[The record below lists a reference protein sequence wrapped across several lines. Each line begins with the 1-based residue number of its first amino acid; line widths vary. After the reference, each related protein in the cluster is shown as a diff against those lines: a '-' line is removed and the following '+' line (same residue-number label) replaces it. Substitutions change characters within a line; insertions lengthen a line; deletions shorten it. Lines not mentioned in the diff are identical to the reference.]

1 MKLNSFYDKKLPV
14 STKASSPMFVTNE
27 VKEQELMQEITVLEA
42 QIKQY
47 EESYSDDRHLN
58 SKTKSYNQDKYNYNY
73 YLT

>member
-47 EESYSDDRHLN
+47 E
-58 SKTKSYNQDKYNYNY
+58 
-73 YLT
+73 